1 MGMKGWERWA
11 PVTGILF
18 VLAYV
23 VAYFIAGELPKADD
37 SAGAIRG
44 FYADDTAVLTAT
56 YIFGLALVLYLAYMG
71 TLASRLREGGQP
83 RLAAV
88 AFAGAIMIAA
98 IQLIATVIHAAL
110 AYRTPADDGVLQALY
125 DVQLFA
131 SLLVAFPAALLVGA
145 TAVAAERM
153 GLFPRWFNALTMLAG
168 VSFLVGGGAYA
179 SDGFF
184 APGGTYAMITIAA
197 FMAWA
202 VGSSAMLTMQAQAA
216 EAPRP
221 AAAAM

>member
-11 PVTGILF
+11 PVNGILF
-18 VLAYV
+18 V
-23 VAYFIAGELPKADD
+23 VAYIVAFFIVGELPKADD
-37 SAGAIRG
+37 GAGTIRD
-44 FYADDTAVLTAT
+44 FYADDGAILTAT
-56 YIFGLALVLYLAYMG
+56 YVFGVALVLYLSYVA
-71 TLASRLREGGQP
+71 TLASRLREAGQQ

-88 AFAGAIMIAA
+88 VFGGAIMIAA
-98 IQLIATVIHAAL
+98 IQLIGTVIHAAL

-131 SLLVAFPAALLVGA
+131 STLVAFPAALLFGA
-145 TAVAAERM
+145 SAMAAERA
-153 GLFPRWFNALTMLAG
+153 GVFPSWFNALTGLAA
-168 VSFLVGGGAYA
+168 VSFLVGGATYA

-184 APGGTYAMITIAA
+184 APGGTYARITIFV

-202 VGSSAMLTMQAQAA
+202 VVSSAMLTMEAQAA

-221 AAAAM
+221 ATAAR